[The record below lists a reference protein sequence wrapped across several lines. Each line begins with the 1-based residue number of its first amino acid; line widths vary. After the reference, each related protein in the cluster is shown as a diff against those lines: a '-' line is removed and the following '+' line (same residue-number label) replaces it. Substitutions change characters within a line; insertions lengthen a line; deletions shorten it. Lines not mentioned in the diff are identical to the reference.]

1 MRLAMDIG
9 GTNLKL
15 GLINDQGTVEK
26 HEMHK
31 MEDILS
37 HSNFIEALILYFA
50 CRLFV
55 ISALALNPMACGLP
69 ATVPKLSS
77 LCLGTPRFQTEVPS
91 PNDLFVICV

>member
-26 HEMHK
+26 HEMHR

-37 HSNFIEALILYFA
+37 HSNLL
-50 CRLFV
+50 RL
-55 ISALALNPMACGLP
+55 
-69 ATVPKLSS
+69 
-77 LCLGTPRFQTEVPS
+77 
-91 PNDLFVICV
+91 